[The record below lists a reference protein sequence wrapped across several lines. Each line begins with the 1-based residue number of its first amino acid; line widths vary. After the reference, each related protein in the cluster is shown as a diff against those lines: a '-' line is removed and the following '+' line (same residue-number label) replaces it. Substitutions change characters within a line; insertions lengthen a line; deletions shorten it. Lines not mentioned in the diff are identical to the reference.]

1 MTVPSSPA
9 DRKAILDCMKEISG
23 SMTRT
28 EGEREFIRESIKE
41 ICEKYDLSK
50 KTFRR
55 MAKVYHKQNF
65 NLELE
70 EHEEF
75 ESMYQTI
82 TSTTTMAKDTTN
94 V

>member
-1 MTVPSSPA
+1 MTIPSSPT
-9 DRKAILDCMKEISG
+9 DRKAILECMKEISA

-28 EGEREFIRESIKE
+28 EGEREFIREAIKE
-41 ICEKYDLSK
+41 ICEKHQLSK

-65 NLELE
+65 SLELE

-75 ESMYQTI
+75 ETMYETI
-82 TSTTTMAKDTTN
+82 TKTTSMGKEN

>member
-1 MTVPSSPA
+1 MTIPSSPV
-9 DRKAILDCMKEISG
+9 DRKAILDCMKEISA

-28 EGEREFIRESIKE
+28 EGEREFMREAIKE
-41 ICEKYDLSK
+41 ICDKYQLSK

-65 NLELE
+65 SLELE

-75 ESMYQTI
+75 ETMYQTI
-82 TSTTTMAKDTTN
+82 TTTTSMSKEHA
-94 V
+94 

>member
-1 MTVPSSPA
+1 MTVPSSPT
-9 DRKAILDCMKEISG
+9 DRKEILECMKEISA

-28 EGEREFIRESIKE
+28 EGEREFIREAIKE
-41 ICEKYDLSK
+41 ICDKHQLSK

-65 NLELE
+65 SLELE

-75 ESMYQTI
+75 ETMYETI
-82 TSTTTMAKDTTN
+82 TKTTSMGKEN

>member
-1 MTVPSSPA
+1 MAGIPSSPT
-9 DRKAILDCMKEISG
+9 DRKAILDCMKELSA

-28 EGEREFIRESIKE
+28 EGEREFQREAINE
-41 ICEKYDLSK
+41 LCDNLELSK

-65 NLELE
+65 TKEIE

-75 ESMYQTI
+75 ETMYETI
-82 TSTTTMAKDTTN
+82 TNSTRMSA
-94 V
+94 

>member
-1 MTVPSSPA
+1 MAGIPSSPT
-9 DRKAILDCMKEISG
+9 DRKAILDCMKELSA

-28 EGEREFIRESIKE
+28 EGEREFQREAIKE
-41 ICEKYDLSK
+41 LCDNLELSK

-65 NLELE
+65 TKEIE

-75 ESMYQTI
+75 ETLYETI
-82 TSTTTMAKDTTN
+82 TNSTRMSA
-94 V
+94 

>member
-1 MTVPSSPA
+1 MTIPSSPT
-9 DRKAILDCMKEISG
+9 DRKEILECMKEISA

-28 EGEREFIRESIKE
+28 EGEREFVREAIKE
-41 ICEKYDLSK
+41 ICDKHQLSK

-65 NLELE
+65 SLELE

-75 ESMYQTI
+75 ETMYETI
-82 TSTTTMAKDTTN
+82 TKTTTMGKEN

>member
-1 MTVPSSPA
+1 MAGIPSSPT
-9 DRKAILDCMKEISG
+9 DRKAILDCMKELSA

-28 EGEREFIRESIKE
+28 EGEREFQREAIKE
-41 ICEKYDLSK
+41 LCDNLELSK

-65 NLELE
+65 TKEIE

-75 ESMYQTI
+75 DTMYETI
-82 TSTTTMAKDTTN
+82 TNSTRMSA
-94 V
+94 